1 MGQVIKDEGKTIQEK
16 VNKIDKMMDK
26 IKYQAFGK
34 VTLNS
39 KSNNK
44 KDAEIDD
51 TSAEKDWKET
61 EERTEKEMDKI
72 KQANNSKVGR
82 IWTIRKEVLGLKKQQ
97 ESSAIINP
105 QTGKLAVSRKEIQD
119 VTLKYCVNTLKNN
132 DPEKEFE
139 VNINEK
145 KKHVKNILESK

>member
-1 MGQVIKDEGKTIQEK
+1 MEKQVRWNLAKEGGWMKYKELTDMYSTKMGQVIKDEGKTIQEK
-16 VNKIDKMMDK
+16 VNKIDKIMDK

-119 VTLKYCVNTLKNN
+119 VTLKFCVDT
-132 DPEKEFE
+132 
-139 VNINEK
+139 
-145 KKHVKNILESK
+145 